1 MTRFFY
7 PCVLFSSLILFSSC
21 GKGSDVDVVEMSFPE
36 TAEIYLLNNLDPGFV
51 YPEELQYMS
60 SREVKGSVCLD
71 INAHIDVSITRPSV
85 PAIVD
90 PSNPAAITPNTPAS
104 QNNDGGLNKPLRAHT
119 CHSEQIGKLL
129 GGDFESG
136 GVSSDQGF
144 DVSKISTGEFKLP
157 FYNVCME
164 VENVGSSSGLVLRE
178 CDKNPKQ
185 QFVFE
190 DDGKIK
196 QVNDLSLCLTTS
208 ADYGWY
214 GGGYKPI
221 YIVRDLFMSACDES
235 LSTRQSW
242 GFRSSN

>member
-1 MTRFFY
+1 MNRFFY
-7 PCVLFSSLILFSSC
+7 FCVLIFFSSC
-21 GKGSDVDVVEMSFPE
+21 SKGSDVDAVEMSFPE

-51 YPEELQYMS
+51 YPENLQYLS
-60 SREVKGSVCLD
+60 SREVKSSVCLD

-90 PSNPAAITPNTPAS
+90 PSNPTATPNTQAS
-104 QNNDGGLNKPLRAHT
+104 QNNDAGLDKPLRAHT
-119 CHSEQIGKLL
+119 CHSEQINTLFA
-129 GGDFESG
+129 GDFESG
-136 GVSSDQGF
+136 GISSDQGF
-144 DVSKISTGEFKLP
+144 DVSKISKGEFKLP

-221 YIVRDLFMSACDES
+221 YIVRDLFMSACNPAFSE
-235 LSTRQSW
+235 RQSW
-242 GFRSSN
+242 GLRLAN